1 MLFLI
6 LKYYAA
12 IAANWYV
19 CSEEIETAQSGD
31 CILYL
36 LFASCCTRAL
46 RVVRIVMDKMMRG
59 DFWVVYTKRKI
70 SPDVLNDT
78 ERMLLTWGE
87 FKKETCY
94 SSNAAYSWQKPYC

>member
-12 IAANWYV
+12 IAANWLV

-36 LFASCCTRAL
+36 IFASCCTCGL
-46 RVVRIVMDKMMRG
+46 RVMRIVMDKMISGGFSDLYIQREKLPLDVLKG
-59 DFWVVYTKRKI
+59 AEKKAPHVGVNSKRKRAI
-70 SPDVLNDT
+70 LQ
-78 ERMLLTWGE
+78 E
-87 FKKETCY
+87 
-94 SSNAAYSWQKPYC
+94 

>member
-12 IAANWYV
+12 IAANWLV

-36 LFASCCTRAL
+36 IFASCCTCGL
-46 RVVRIVMDKMMRG
+46 RVMRIVMDKMMSGGGFSDLHIQRE
-59 DFWVVYTKRKI
+59 KL
-70 SPDVLNDT
+70 P
-78 ERMLLTWGE
+78 
-87 FKKETCY
+87 
-94 SSNAAYSWQKPYC
+94 